1 MLKRIFFGTVAL
13 MFVLILVGN
22 AGAKD
27 QIHKYFNDTSLR
39 VQATAD
45 PEQKREILNDSF
57 QRMSTV
63 LDKVQNS
70 PLISKEDRAG
80 IDQFKAA
87 LQDKQDEL
95 LGNNGYEP
103 VPDAQLN
110 AYSVYVVQSMEQAD
124 KTITISLVAALLIVI
139 ILILIV

>member
-103 VPDAQLN
+103 VPDVQLN